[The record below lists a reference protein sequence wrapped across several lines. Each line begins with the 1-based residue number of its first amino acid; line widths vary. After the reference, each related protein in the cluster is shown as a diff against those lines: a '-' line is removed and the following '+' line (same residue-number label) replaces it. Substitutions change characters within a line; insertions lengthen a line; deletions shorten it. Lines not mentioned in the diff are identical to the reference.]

1 MFKKNKIIA
10 ALGAVAMSI
19 GLFAGCGSS
28 SASKSDEG
36 LGTTDKPITLTFWTW
51 QPTDAQ
57 WKRIYSV
64 FNKKYPNIKIKWW
77 RTSEMSDYQKKLQTA
92 MAGGDGP
99 DIFGVQAGST
109 VEQYGRFAADMKKLA
124 NKYMPEWDSKV
135 SKGAVEQTTNMSGK
149 MVAMPTITSGSEYIL
164 YNKTLLDENGVKV
177 PHSYNELLETNK
189 ILTSKGLMPLALG
202 AKDGWHLDD
211 IFVWLSNQYGEGD
224 IYSAAAGKK
233 SFTDKTFVK
242 TMKAWKKMVSDGLF

>member
-10 ALGAVAMSI
+10 ALGAVVMSI

-99 DIFGVQAGST
+99 DIFGVQAG
-109 VEQYGRFAADMKKLA
+109 LLL
-124 NKYMPEWDSKV
+124 N
-135 SKGAVEQTTNMSGK
+135 NM
-149 MVAMPTITSGSEYIL
+149 VV
-164 YNKTLLDENGVKV
+164 LLR
-177 PHSYNELLETNK
+177 
-189 ILTSKGLMPLALG
+189 I
-202 AKDGWHLDD
+202 
-211 IFVWLSNQYGEGD
+211 
-224 IYSAAAGKK
+224 
-233 SFTDKTFVK
+233 
-242 TMKAWKKMVSDGLF
+242 

>member
-77 RTSEMSDYQKKLQTA
+77 RTSEMSDYQKNYKQLWQEA
-92 MAGGDGP
+92 MAQ
-99 DIFGVQAGST
+99 I
-109 VEQYGRFAADMKKLA
+109 Y
-124 NKYMPEWDSKV
+124 
-135 SKGAVEQTTNMSGK
+135 
-149 MVAMPTITSGSEYIL
+149 SEYRL
-164 YNKTLLDENGVKV
+164 GLLLNNMVV
-177 PHSYNELLETNK
+177 LLR
-189 ILTSKGLMPLALG
+189 I
-202 AKDGWHLDD
+202 
-211 IFVWLSNQYGEGD
+211 
-224 IYSAAAGKK
+224 
-233 SFTDKTFVK
+233 
-242 TMKAWKKMVSDGLF
+242 